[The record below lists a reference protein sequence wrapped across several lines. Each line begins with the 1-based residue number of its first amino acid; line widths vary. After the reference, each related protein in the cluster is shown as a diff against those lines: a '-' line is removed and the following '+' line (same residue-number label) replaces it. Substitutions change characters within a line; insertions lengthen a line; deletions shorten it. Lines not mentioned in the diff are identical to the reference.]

1 MFYKELLEIQSVDAA
16 VVENF
21 DFWLATL
28 PKKSQKEISVS
39 MVSTQVGIDL
49 ATAKQLIEF
58 CKKHGILDMYCIA
71 KCPNC
76 GMAIRIEKD
85 QLFSILMHPI
95 RCTKCKLIIVPEN
108 IFVLYQVVRRP
119 DVPEEEIQKAIE
131 RRLENVD

>member
-1 MFYKELLEIQSVDAA
+1 MKRGI
-16 VVENF
+16 
-21 DFWLATL
+21 
-28 PKKSQKEISVS
+28 KK
-39 MVSTQVGIDL
+39 
-49 ATAKQLIEF
+49 
-58 CKKHGILDMYCIA
+58 A

-95 RCTKCKLIIVPEN
+95 HCTKCKATIVLEN
-108 IFVLYQVVRRP
+108 IFVLYQVIRRP

>member
-58 CKKHGILDMYCIA
+58 W
-71 KCPNC
+71 
-76 GMAIRIEKD
+76 
-85 QLFSILMHPI
+85 
-95 RCTKCKLIIVPEN
+95 
-108 IFVLYQVVRRP
+108 
-119 DVPEEEIQKAIE
+119 QKAWHFGYVLHCKVSKLWHGDSNRKGSVIFDSDASDLLCQVQGDNCARE
-131 RRLENVD
+131 YFRSVSGGSKT